1 MMNKQKIVSLTLMG
15 AISVGSCMP
24 AMAVNTAPAPVAQS
38 SAQTSEEGNI
48 AALKAKYEEAK
59 KAYREAADACN
70 EALDRAH
77 KEADEKCEIK
87 RAALNAAEIKCEEAK
102 KTWEKMEAECEEAEK
117 NYDNGLYPRCEQE
130 EKALEAAE
138 RRCEQA
144 RKKRDEMKYDRYWGD
159 PEGRVVEAKAAKAAH
174 ERAVKEFKEAQN
186 VLDTAKGSARE
197 EAERKC
203 EQAKAECM
211 KKYEVLEG
219 VLIKEERKLER
230 AYEEAEKEVEVR
242 KQVFEE
248 AKRGEW
254 KRCIIA
260 CKSAKEIYEKAKITL
275 ETEEEK
281 FRIERSKAHDKAE
294 LKCSKEKLAEDAAW
308 IAREEAQ
315 EALDE
320 ALAVEAAR
328 AAQAAEIE

>member
-1 MMNKQKIVSLTLMG
+1 MMNKQKIISLTLMG
-15 AISVGSCMP
+15 AISLGSCMP
-24 AMAVNTAPAPVAQS
+24 AMAMQASDAPVGGS
-38 SAQTSEEGNI
+38 SSQNKSEEGNI
-48 AALKAKYEEAK
+48 ATLKARYEEAR
-59 KAYREAADACN
+59 KAY
-70 EALDRAH
+70 H
-77 KEADEKCEIK
+77 
-87 RAALNAAEIKCEEAK
+87 
-102 KTWEKMEAECEEAEK
+102 
-117 NYDNGLYPRCEQE
+117 
-130 EKALEAAE
+130 
-138 RRCEQA
+138 QA
-144 RKKRDEMKYDRYWGD
+144 SNLFAS
-159 PEGRVVEAKAAKAAH
+159 VFVE
-174 ERAVKEFKEAQN
+174 
-186 VLDTAKGSARE
+186 ARE